1 MKRLQT
7 RIVACEEIANEWRNY
22 SDLARRESSPLPCF
36 DSHLFDTLMASSHLH
51 LSATLGHRGARATYH
66 PTTIPSHTVA
76 PHSLPTHPRT
86 LHPPP
91 HLYRLRSMEHPASSR
106 TSSQAPSHQSWQPM
120 TVPRATGS
128 SGTAPSSTR
137 PAAGRRSCLR
147 PAPIHPLRRGSS

>member
-106 TSSQAPSHQSWQPM
+106 TSSQPSGDRLCERETRGRSDS
-120 TVPRATGS
+120 TGAIS
-128 SGTAPSSTR
+128 VIHR
-137 PAAGRRSCLR
+137 PHLIS
-147 PAPIHPLRRGSS
+147 HGSR